1 MNVLDHC
8 FETHPNDHHGHSCV
22 FHSWSEAIFVAYM
35 LAFLSPQ
42 GLRPQLL
49 QFEPSEQNWGFSGT
63 IVEFNWPPYLLE
75 GSWGDSD
82 SVSDHRRSI
91 KEKVEWH
98 SHDSHFQPY
107 S

>member
-22 FHSWSEAIFVAYM
+22 FRSWSEAIFVAYM
-35 LAFLSPQ
+35 FAFLSPQ

-49 QFEPSEQNWGFSGT
+49 QFELSEQ
-63 IVEFNWPPYLLE
+63 NWPPYLLE